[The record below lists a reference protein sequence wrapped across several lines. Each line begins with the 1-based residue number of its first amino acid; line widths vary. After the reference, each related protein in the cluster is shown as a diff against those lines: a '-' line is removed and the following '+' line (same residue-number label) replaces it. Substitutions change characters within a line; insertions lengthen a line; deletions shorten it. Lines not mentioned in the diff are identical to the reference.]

1 LCKWDGHV
9 LGGVGGWVVSRTIQV
24 GAIIVALTGAL
35 AAVTACGGSRDAS
48 AGASADSAPS
58 GLLESP
64 YVLEPLV
71 LQDLDGT
78 DRSTPTWNGR
88 IVIINVWATW
98 CGPCRREMPYFQRIQ
113 ARFGDRLL
121 LIGLLDDTVSI
132 PYAREFLKVARVQY
146 PVVVNSFEIQS
157 KLPATVMLPM
167 TYIID
172 HRARLAA
179 MYAGEVPAAAFESD
193 LATVFDRAS
202 IKKP

>member
-1 LCKWDGHV
+1 
-9 LGGVGGWVVSRTIQV
+9 
-24 GAIIVALTGAL
+24 
-35 AAVTACGGSRDAS
+35 
-48 AGASADSAPS
+48 
-58 GLLESP
+58 
-64 YVLEPLV
+64 
-71 LQDLDGT
+71 
-78 DRSTPTWNGR
+78 
-88 IVIINVWATW
+88 
-98 CGPCRREMPYFQRIQ
+98 
-113 ARFGDRLL
+113 
-121 LIGLLDDTVSI
+121 
-132 PYAREFLKVARVQY
+132 VARVQY